1 MEDASQYGSGSALP
15 ATAVPAAS
23 RRSRRR
29 WLIVGA
35 IVLLLLLYIASPYYA
50 FWRFTTALRTRDA
63 AALEQRV
70 DFQALRKSMKQQLN
84 ARIAELRPRNPKR
97 QKVFDALSNAF
108 GSSALDSIV
117 DQYLTP
123 EGLAAFLAS
132 PKAASDIAA
141 GRVPQLADAP
151 TAGPGTDAVP
161 ETGVAR
167 GLLGPD
173 IDWSRV
179 RYAFFT
185 GPRDFLIDVDGA
197 KLRFRLRGLRW
208 QLRGVEFD
216 LTGLKL

>member
-23 RRSRRR
+23 RRSRGR
-29 WLIVGA
+29 WLIVSA
-35 IVLLLLLYIASPYYA
+35 LVLPLLLYIASPYYA
-50 FWRFTTALRTRDA
+50 FWRFTTALRARDA

-151 TAGPGTDAVP
+151 TAGPGADAVP
-161 ETGVAR
+161 DRRGARSARPGHRLVEGTLRILHRAAGFSDRCRRNEAALPLAWIAVAVAR
-167 GLLGPD
+167 C
-173 IDWSRV
+173 RV
-179 RYAFFT
+179 
-185 GPRDFLIDVDGA
+185 
-197 KLRFRLRGLRW
+197 
-208 QLRGVEFD
+208 
-216 LTGLKL
+216 